1 MEVKRIIRLAIVTL
15 SLVLIFSA
23 YGCKGKNKKQSKAET
38 ISATEATTKKAD
50 DGGGIAVTIKDDFGN
65 ETTVSGEL
73 IVDESGNKEIVITDN
88 EGNKTVIKEADISD
102 ITETG
107 SITVSSEQV
116 SDIVIDTRN
125 DDKKETTE
133 TKETKSTTDTSEDKV
148 NGYLSSAK
156 QDNNNHH
163 SHSWEESV
171 TQIYHPEESHYENVS
186 EQVWVVDNAAWRE
199 PIWTR
204 YYLCS
209 CGEKFYDAN
218 KMSEHAKSN
227 ILAGIY
233 TCGSNSGHS
242 EITGYTDHPEEGHY
256 ETKTTSKKV
265 VDKEAY
271 YENKSNYYCS
281 ECGATK

>member
-1 MEVKRIIRLAIVTL
+1 MEMKKIIKVAIFTL

-23 YGCKGKNKKQSKAET
+23 YGCKGKNKKQNVSEKLST
-38 ISATEATTKKAD
+38 TEATTKKAD
-50 DGGGIAVTIKDDFGN
+50 DVSSIAITIKDDFGN

-73 IVDESGNKEIVITDN
+73 IIDESGNKEIVITDN
-88 EGNKTVIKEADISD
+88 DGNKTVIEEADISD

-107 SITVSSEQV
+107 SITVSSEQI
-116 SDIVIDTRN
+116 SDAVIDLGN
-125 DDKKETTE
+125 DDKNETTE
-133 TKETKSTTDTSEDKV
+133 TKETNSKTDTNGNKV
-148 NGYLSSAK
+148 NGDSSSEK
-156 QDNNNHH
+156 DNNNHH
-163 SHSWEESV
+163 SHSWEERV
-171 TQIYHPEESHYENVS
+171 TQIYHPEESHYEDVS
-186 EQVWVVDNAAWRE
+186 EQVWVVDKAAWRE

-218 KMSEHAKSN
+218 IMSEHAKSN

-242 EITGYTDHPEEGHY
+242 EITGYTDYPEEGHY
-256 ETKTTSKKV
+256 ETKTTSIKV

-281 ECGATK
+281 VCGATK

>member
-1 MEVKRIIRLAIVTL
+1 MEMKKIIKVAIVTL

-23 YGCKGKNKKQSKAET
+23 YGCKGKNKKQSNAET
-38 ISATEATTKKAD
+38 ISVTEATTKKD
-50 DGGGIAVTIKDDFGN
+50 DSGSSISVTIKDDFGN

-73 IVDESGNKEIVITDN
+73 IIDESGNKEVIITDN
-88 EGNKTVIKEADISD
+88 DGNRTVIKEADISE

-116 SDIVIDTRN
+116 SDIEKDNRN
-125 DDKKETTE
+125 DNENETTE
-133 TKETKSTTDTSEDKV
+133 TKETKSTTDTNENKV
-148 NGYLSSAK
+148 NGDSSSEK
-156 QDNNNHH
+156 DNNNHH
-163 SHSWEESV
+163 SHSWEERV
-171 TQIYHPEESHYENVS
+171 TQIYHPEESHYEDVS
-186 EQVWVVDNAAWRE
+186 EQVWVVDKAAWRE

-209 CGEKFYDAN
+209 CGEKFYDA
-218 KMSEHAKSN
+218 KIMSEHAKSN

-256 ETKTTSKKV
+256 ETKTTSIKV
-265 VDKEAY
+265 VDKEAF

-281 ECGATK
+281 VCGATK

>member
-1 MEVKRIIRLAIVTL
+1 MEMKKIIKVAIVTL

-23 YGCKGKNKKQSKAET
+23 YGCKGKNKKQSNAET
-38 ISATEATTKKAD
+38 ISVTEVTTKKD
-50 DGGGIAVTIKDDFGN
+50 DSGSSISVTIKDDFEN

-73 IVDESGNKEIVITDN
+73 IIDESGNKEVIITDN
-88 EGNKTVIKEADISD
+88 DGNRTVIKEADISD

-107 SITVSSEQV
+107 SITVSSEQI
-116 SDIVIDTRN
+116 SDAVIDLGN
-125 DDKKETTE
+125 DDKNE
-133 TKETKSTTDTSEDKV
+133 TKETKSTTDTNENKV
-148 NGYLSSAK
+148 NGDSSSEK
-156 QDNNNHH
+156 DNNNHH
-163 SHSWEESV
+163 SHSWEERV
-171 TQIYHPEESHYENVS
+171 TQIYHPEESHYEDVS
-186 EQVWVVDNAAWRE
+186 EQVWVVDKAAWRE

-218 KMSEHAKSN
+218 IMSEHAKSN

-242 EITGYTDHPEEGHY
+242 EITGYTDHQEEGYY
-256 ETKTTSKKV
+256 ETKTTSIKV

-281 ECGATK
+281 ICGATK

>member
-1 MEVKRIIRLAIVTL
+1 MEKKRIVRMTIIAL
-15 SLVLIFSA
+15 SLVLICSA
-23 YGCKGKNKKQSKAET
+23 YGCKGKNKKESMSEKSSVIED
-38 ISATEATTKKAD
+38 TTKKD
-50 DGGGIAVTIKDDFGN
+50 DSGSSVAVTIKDDFGN

-73 IVDESGNKEIVITDN
+73 IIDEAGNKEVIITDN
-88 EGNKTVIKEADISD
+88 DGNRTVIKEADISE

-116 SDIVIDTRN
+116 SDAVIDLGN
-125 DDKKETTE
+125 DDKNETTE
-133 TKETKSTTDTSEDKV
+133 TEETKGTTEGD
-148 NGYLSSAK
+148 SSSGK
-156 QDNNNHH
+156 EKDNSH
-163 SHSWEESV
+163 SHSWVEKV
-171 TQIYHPEESHYENVS
+171 TTIYHPEESHYENVS
-186 EQVWVVDNAAWRE
+186 EQVWVVDKAAWRE

-209 CGEKFYDAN
+209 CGEKFYDASE
-218 KMSEHAKSN
+218 MSEHAKSN

-256 ETKTTSKKV
+256 ETKTTTKKV